1 MIRRLLEQR
10 VTVVGLALILAV
22 NVVAGIGIVY
32 NRRGSPDSV
41 LSLNQRELR
50 LPATVLSP
58 SGSPDTS
65 GVALRID
72 WQVLPELG
80 PDAAR
85 KLQYADSANL
95 PPGAPRLAGW
105 LDRNKL
111 ESLGY
116 RFPEPAPID
125 EIRRSRPS
133 ELAREV
139 YLVLEFDGPAYRES
153 VERAV
158 HDQALVK
165 AALEQ
170 KPGDPQLAELRNR
183 VERNLTHARLS
194 ASRLFAIDAGLDLGA
209 LRERYADRSRFAI
222 VRGKVRPL
230 FRPGPDQRPAG
241 TIEALTVAAINVPLR
256 LKRVFEPPRGVAM
269 DRSKAWA
276 LLAYNV
282 DLAIGRR
289 LEPWILAAEPAATAQ
304 GS

>member
-1 MIRRLLEQR
+1 MIRRLIEQR
-10 VTVVGLALILAV
+10 VTVAGLSLILAV
-22 NVVAGIGIVY
+22 NVIAGVGIVY

-41 LSLNQRELR
+41 MSLNQRELR
-50 LPATVLSP
+50 LPATVQNP
-58 SGSPDTS
+58 AGSRDTS

-72 WQVLPELG
+72 WQVLAELG

-85 KLQYADSANL
+85 RLQYVDSADL
-95 PPGAPRLAGW
+95 VPGAPRMAGW

-116 RFPEPAPID
+116 RFADPAPID

-139 YLVLEFDGPAYRES
+139 YLVLEFNGPAYRES

-170 KPGDPQLAELRNR
+170 KPGDPQLTELRNR
-183 VERNLTHARLS
+183 VERNLARAHQA
-194 ASRLFAIDAGLDLGA
+194 ASRLFAIDAGLDMEL

-230 FRPGPDQRPAG
+230 FRQGPDQRPAG
-241 TIEALTVAAINVPLR
+241 MIEDLTIAAVNVPLR

-276 LLAYNV
+276 MLAYNV
-282 DLAIGRR
+282 DLAVGRR
-289 LEPWILAAEPAATAQ
+289 LEPWILAAEPAATAP
-304 GS
+304 GN